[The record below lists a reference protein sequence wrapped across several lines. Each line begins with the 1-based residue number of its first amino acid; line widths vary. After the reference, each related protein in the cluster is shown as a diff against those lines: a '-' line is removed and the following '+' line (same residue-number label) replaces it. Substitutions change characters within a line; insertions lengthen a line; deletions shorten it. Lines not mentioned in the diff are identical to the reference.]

1 MLVKVIITKLFQKKV
16 WLLQPSLVKEQGFLR
31 VSKEKNRSNFLN
43 STSLQGF
50 TETVCKYVSI
60 DHCGVLSK

>member
-31 VSKEKNRSNFLN
+31 VSKEKKS
-43 STSLQGF
+43 
-50 TETVCKYVSI
+50 
-60 DHCGVLSK
+60 